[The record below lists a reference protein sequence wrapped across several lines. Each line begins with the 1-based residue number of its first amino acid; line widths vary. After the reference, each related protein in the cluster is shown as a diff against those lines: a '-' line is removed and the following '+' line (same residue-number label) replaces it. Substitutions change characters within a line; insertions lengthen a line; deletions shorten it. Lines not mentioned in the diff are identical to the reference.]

1 MSPSPAAM
9 SATMSLT
16 TITPRVALPHARY
29 MGLSGAALRTAIGLT
44 AGLCFLSF
52 GFGQG
57 DIGGLMLVRSFRDQ
71 FPSIDAVSYPT
82 LDVVNLAG
90 ITVSSWNLGC
100 FVGAVSAPVQ
110 VIKLLNIDLCMSDGD
125 DICW

>member
-1 MSPSPAAM
+1 
-9 SATMSLT
+9 
-16 TITPRVALPHARY
+16 

-71 FPSIDAVSYPT
+71 FPRIDAVSYPT

-100 FVGAVSAPVQ
+100 FVGAVSAPTQ
-110 VIKLLNIDLCMSDGD
+110 VAKLLEVDLSVSDGD
-125 DICW
+125 DIRR